1 MQAVLRPFMVEELGL
16 KGSELVAYALIY
28 GFSQDGESRF
38 TGSAQYVADWCGIDR
53 RNAIDVLRRLTGK
66 GLVEKVR
73 TGRGCAYRACRNI
86 TGDKT
91 SLVMKH
97 HRTGDETSPVTGDET
112 SPNNIGDKNS
122 DNARERRLGE
132 FGHVL
137 LSDGDAAKL
146 DEQFPG
152 FWRDY
157 ITKVDEYCEQSGKRY
172 RNYRLTISKWI
183 RRDQR
188 TGSVNSD
195 ASCTAPVGEAYVG
208 AAERSPRERL
218 IKDYMNATGRGG
230 FPSSCC
236 AHYDRCVRNGVPE
249 YVEADR
255 LTREWVK
262 AGGTERQF
270 PRSRYPWNPRP

>member
-1 MQAVLRPFMVEELGL
+1 MVEELGL

-28 GFSQDGESRF
+28 GFSQDGESWF
-38 TGSAQYVADWCGIDR
+38 TGSAQYVADWCGIAR
-53 RNAIDVLRRLTGK
+53 RNAINVLQRLTEK

-73 TGRGCAYRACRNI
+73 TGQGCAYRACRNI

-122 DNARERRLGE
+122 NNARERRRKLGE

-137 LSDGDAAKL
+137 LSDGDAARL

-157 ITKVDEYCEQSGKRY
+157 VTKVDEYCEQSGKRY

-183 RRDQR
+183 RKDQQA
-188 TGSVNSD
+188 GSVKSD

-218 IKDYMNATGRGG
+218 IKDYMNSTGRGG

-236 AHYDRCVRNGVPE
+236 AHYDRCVQDGVPE

-255 LTREWVK
+255 LTEEWIA